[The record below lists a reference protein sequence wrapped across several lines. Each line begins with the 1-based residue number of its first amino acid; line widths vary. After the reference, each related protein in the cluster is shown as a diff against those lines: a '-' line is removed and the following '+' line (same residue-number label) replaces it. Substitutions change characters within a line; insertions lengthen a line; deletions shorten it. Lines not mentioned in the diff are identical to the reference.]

1 MVMLK
6 RQITITEIES
16 TIPTITALTV
26 VENKISNISS
36 LVKKTDYNTKKIL
49 KLKRTFY

>member
-6 RQITITEIES
+6 RQITITETES
-16 TIPTITALTV
+16 RIPTITALAV

-36 LVKKTDYNTKKIL
+36 LVKKTDYNTKK
-49 KLKRTFY
+49 Y